1 MDAKNI
7 AIAVVIAV
15 LAVGAGI
22 WIRGYSD
29 AKAWTTTP

>member
-22 WIRGYSD
+22 WLRGYSD
-29 AKAWTTTP
+29 VKGWTTGN